1 VGAVQ
6 RCWQD
11 PTLGEQCPKASYFTA
26 VAVAPSSSKVIYAGT
41 RNGDVWVST
50 DRGASWKSV
59 AGAKAGPLPVRPV
72 NEIAVDRDDAR
83 VAYVVYGGFDLTGAG
98 RGHVFRTS
106 DGGDTWSD
114 LSGNLPDINVSALLI
129 DPDAKPRVLY
139 VGTDAGVLRAT
150 DDGSGKWDSYNNGLP
165 PVVVTRFA
173 YNAITRTLLAATYG
187 RGVWAISDLT
197 AARSSSGAAL
207 SR

>member
-1 VGAVQ
+1 
-6 RCWQD
+6 
-11 PTLGEQCPKASYFTA
+11 
-26 VAVAPSSSKVIYAGT
+26 
-41 RNGDVWVST
+41 
-50 DRGASWKSV
+50 
-59 AGAKAGPLPVRPV
+59 
-72 NEIAVDRDDAR
+72 DDAR
-83 VAYVVYGGFDLTGAG
+83 IAYVVYGGFDLTGAG